1 MVNSFKAGGS
11 MSMTRF
17 QGIGIVRLCPA
28 WGYPVNWRSVV
39 HWVMFDHFLTK
50 FSRATLFNGDGQ
62 LYLQGIAWRATHSVA
77 ILLLPPLRQ
86 SDKTRFVV
94 SSS

>member
-17 QGIGIVRLCPA
+17 QGIGIVKLCPA

-39 HWVMFDHFLTK
+39 HWVIFDQYLRK
-50 FSRATLFNGDGQ
+50 FSLPVFPKAEGQ
-62 LYLQGIAWRATHSVA
+62 VYLQGIACRATHSVG
-77 ILLLPPLRQ
+77 ILLFPPLRQ
-86 SDKTRFVV
+86 MDKTRFVT
-94 SSS
+94 SLK